1 MVGGGS
7 APNQAFKNGKTI
19 SLNHEFV
26 SAILANEKGMELIL
40 AHEISHLAEYRVRGH
55 AQGML

>member
-55 AQGML
+55 A